1 MFVDCLRGLMEETI
15 EAKNLNCTLL
25 WIQSMKG
32 ISSYD
37 NTTDNLPICKT
48 YKEYGSVNDLGYF
61 FAQDASS
68 YSHSKCPGNCY
79 QIKFFEYIR
88 SAKISAIS

>member
-15 EAKNLNCTLL
+15 EAQNLNCTLL
-25 WIQSMKG
+25 WIQSMQV
-32 ISSYD
+32 ISNHV
-37 NTTDNLPICKT
+37 NTTAYLPICKT
-48 YKEYGSVNDLGYF
+48 HEEYSSVDSVGYS

-79 QIKFFEYIR
+79 QMKLFENIR
-88 SAKISAIS
+88 SAKILAI